1 MSSKIKPT
9 STDPTQQAKSPGLLP
24 TSQVDV
30 ARASKLQPEYF
41 NAVAG
46 SHLWSSQ
53 LAGHQ

>member
-1 MSSKIKPT
+1 MSPTTKST
-9 STDPTQQAKSPGLLP
+9 STDPTQQATSPGLLP

-30 ARASKLQPEYF
+30 ARASKPQPEYF